1 MLIML
6 VLLGENNRPAV
17 KNKVLLILSLTPG
30 VVLQL
35 LSGRIKTKRITQLVP
50 ECRIENRRCKSNMRL
65 SGLINRTDMCDSQSG
80 GKVLNVVILL
90 GFYTVGSVINC
101 Y

>member
-6 VLLGENNRPAV
+6 ALLGENNRPAV

-35 LSGRIKTKRITQLVP
+35 LSGRMKTKRIAQLVP
-50 ECRIENRRCKSNMRL
+50 ERRTENRRCKSNMRL
-65 SGLINRTDMCDSQSG
+65 SGLINRTDTCDSQRG
-80 GKVLNVVILL
+80 GKVLNVAILL
-90 GFYTVGSVINC
+90 GFYTL
-101 Y
+101 